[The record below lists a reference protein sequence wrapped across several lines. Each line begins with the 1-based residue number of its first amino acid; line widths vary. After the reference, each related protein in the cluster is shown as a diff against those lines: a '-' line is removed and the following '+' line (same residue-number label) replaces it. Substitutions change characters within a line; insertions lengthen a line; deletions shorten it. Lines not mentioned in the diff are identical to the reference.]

1 MTNPHFYSNLD
12 HDEGIAARCLA
23 LIERHAPRMMV
34 AGGGGLKQEMLGS
47 GRRLTPEHREAIRA
61 SLRATNGTAMYRL
74 GKEHGV
80 SQGTVCKIW
89 QKMQREQEAVA

>member
-1 MTNPHFYSNLD
+1 MHTTHFYTNLD
-12 HDEGIAARCLA
+12 RDDGVVARCLDM
-23 LIERHAPRMMV
+23 IERHAPRLMI
-34 AGGGGLKQEMLGS
+34 AGGGGLRQELLGS

-61 SLRATNGTAMYRL
+61 ALRTTNGTGMYRI

-89 QKMQREQEAVA
+89 QKMQREGAA